1 MRLRSRHWGG
11 GLLAVLATL
20 ILTSCRVVEETV
32 RLPGRAVGMG
42 SSRSPRSDVAALQAA
57 LQRFA
62 DEYFTRTI
70 AALDEYA
77 RRIGTPNARSQVLA
91 WKVPITSATVGIAS
105 GPNPAANLLDLITL
119 AAVTHLM
126 VQELA
131 AQAEHPAAFQ
141 PWLEVSA
148 SLEREAWELATGVFQ
163 AGQQQELQSAIYR
176 WWAAS
181 PDARNAFF
189 GRPQEL
195 GSLIH
200 KAEERSGRPASV
212 FSIVG
217 LDPTAG
223 LDPAVREVTRARLF
237 AERALFTAQRMPFLL
252 RWQVEFLSDQLLRH
266 SQVELALTNAAH
278 IAESAERL
286 SHAAETVSLLAA
298 QLPDRLSA
306 ERAEILSALETQEG
320 KLRELLAEVGQT
332 LTAGEKLSGSLNTT
346 LLTFDAL
353 MKRFGVGEPDQ
364 NTGHPEAPPFHI
376 LDYAHT
382 AERLTVTAQ
391 ELTVLL
397 REAGTTLDS
406 PALDRRVRDLEAVAR
421 QAKSDARSLLNHAFL
436 LLAGL
441 VVLTFGCALLY
452 RRWGRTERLPGTA
465 LEHGP

>member
-1 MRLRSRHWGG
+1 M
-11 GLLAVLATL
+11 LATL
-20 ILTSCRVVEETV
+20 VLTSCQVVEETV
-32 RLPGRAVGMG
+32 RLPGRAVGIG
-42 SSRSPRSDVAALQAA
+42 SSRAPRQDVAALQAA
-57 LQRFA
+57 MQRFA
-62 DEYFTRTI
+62 DEYFSRTI

-77 RRIGTPNARSQVLA
+77 RRVGTPEARTQVLT
-91 WKVPITSATVGIAS
+91 WKLPMTSAAVGIAS

-119 AAVTHLM
+119 AAVTHLL
-126 VQELA
+126 VTDLA
-131 AQAEHPAAFQ
+131 AQSEHPAAFQ

-148 SLEREAWELATGVFQ
+148 SLQEEAWELANGVFQ
-163 AGQQQELQSAIYR
+163 TGQQQELQAAIHR

-181 PDARNAFF
+181 PDARSAFF

-252 RWQVEFLSDQLLRH
+252 RWQTELLTDQILRH
-266 SQVELALTNAAH
+266 SQVERALTNTVQ

-286 SHAAETVSLLAA
+286 SHAAETVSILAA

-306 ERAEILSALETQEG
+306 ERLEIMTALEAQEG
-320 KLRELLAEVGQT
+320 KLRALMAEVERT
-332 LTAGEKLSGSLNTT
+332 LTAGEQLSGSLNTT
-346 LLTFDAL
+346 FITFDAL

-364 NTGHPEAPPFHI
+364 NTGHPDAPPFNI

-382 AERLTVTAQ
+382 AEQLTVTAQ
-391 ELTVLL
+391 ELTLLL

-406 PALDRRVRDLEAVAR
+406 PALERRVRDLETVAR
-421 QAKSDARSLLNHAFL
+421 QVKDDARSLLNHAFL

-441 VVLTFGCALLY
+441 VLLTFACAVGY
-452 RRWGRTERLPGTA
+452 RRWGGTEPSPPEARKG
-465 LEHGP
+465 